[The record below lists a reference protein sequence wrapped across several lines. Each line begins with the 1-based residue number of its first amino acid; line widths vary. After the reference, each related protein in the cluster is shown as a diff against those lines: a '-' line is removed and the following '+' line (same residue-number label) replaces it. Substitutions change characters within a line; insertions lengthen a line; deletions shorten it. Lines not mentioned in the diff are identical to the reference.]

1 MGQRLVVEGH
11 KVYKRPY
18 FRILTKM
25 PNNVDYIHRVRDS
38 VGLLEADSQKFYTRK
53 IGYSSDS
60 QKIKIYEKVV
70 SKNKRSVE
78 TTLSSR
84 CYDSVG
90 RECSYIEYLKKRL
103 RFPYVLSPSA
113 IFVPKGRFLNI
124 AQITRYHAS
133 NGEKNYEICIKENS
147 LRPKYN
153 QKVVCRKYHRRLVI
167 YDINGAVA
175 DAKYWHGTKTTFSSP
190 TLKQIMSGGELHSKT
205 ITTIHR
211 KKGYFSTY
219 VLEDGKLQ
227 LAKEKKYATA
237 IDTTIEILGK
247 NFSLDSRESINTR
260 VLTYKDGSQVLLYR
274 NYSPGREII
283 RDTMVF
289 ANGDKYPIR
298 TQLYNEKGKLLCKK
312 DLQNSLEYEY
322 DSVGRKIMSLSN
334 GVKTEYKYDEKGNT
348 ILIKSDTTTT
358 EMEYDSLNRL
368 VAKTINGVRKEY
380 IKQTPKQEI
389 VDSKSTKQEVV
400 VQKSEM
406 AETKTAT
413 QPVKP
418 ISKKDSVYVAKRMQ
432 LERLYGQCDWSAGR
446 YPHNVEKV
454 VVKFPNNT
462 KWTYL
467 YVDSLQQLFLIQ
479 KSTDKQLSQHNRMK
493 IDTIYSWNDSAIAS
507 IKKECSYT
515 DDAGNWVVFFRCHQY
530 KNQIDTMMRNLS
542 AKYRYESTYER
553 DTVSNQWVLTEKKI
567 ENENTNTTV
576 YEYQKSSYKYI
587 GTFFPFESL
596 SSHVSFFSRKFSD
609 STTNSWL
616 SVDYIKKENEPDSS
630 WILTELSG
638 QLYDTVRNE
647 YLYINSYSPKD
658 SSLDIYWWDT
668 LLTRCSNT
676 IRCKLLPNGVI
687 TPVGYS
693 VDTQLKP
700 RNFSTHINY
709 EWNSEDSSFHVA
721 DSVMMYQGRVVGSKE
736 EYKRLLD
743 YELNTPTYT
752 LEELKAYVRYNAI
765 VFIKTKKKT
774 FPTQPAESW
783 IRKYEADG
791 FKTLKD
797 W

>member
-60 QKIKIYEKVV
+60 QKVKIYEKLV

-205 ITTIHR
+205 ITTTHR

-418 ISKKDSVYVAKRMQ
+418 LSPKDSAFAAKEIELRQQYGEVVRHETVFEIKDNQVQYYRYYRYVDALHQLFLERVRTIEKKHLPDHKRTITIDTVYDWRDSIDKVNKEVVLSFFGPDLVYLWFSKSKIRIDTSLQSFINDHSYYNFTRYEKDSVSEQWVLAIKEIKFNDTVTYEYKKNDEDAYLWDRRHKMST
-432 LERLYGQCDWSAGR
+432 LYR
-446 YPHNVEKV
+446 HI
-454 VVKFPNNT
+454 
-462 KWTYL
+462 
-467 YVDSLQQLFLIQ
+467 VDSL
-479 KSTDKQLSQHNRMK
+479 DN
-493 IDTIYSWNDSAIAS
+493 
-507 IKKECSYT
+507 SYL
-515 DDAGNWVVFFRCHQY
+515 DV
-530 KNQIDTMMRNLS
+530 
-542 AKYRYESTYER
+542 
-553 DTVSNQWVLTEKKI
+553 
-567 ENENTNTTV
+567 
-576 YEYQKSSYKYI
+576 
-587 GTFFPFESL
+587 
-596 SSHVSFFSRKFSD
+596 KFC
-609 STTNSWL
+609 
-616 SVDYIKKENEPDSS
+616 KKENEPDSC
-630 WILTELSG
+630 WKLHDISG
-638 QLYDTVRNE
+638 FVYDTVERA
-647 YLYINSYSPKD
+647 YIEIKNFSFEE
-658 SSLDIYWWDT
+658 
-668 LLTRCSNT
+668 NT
-676 IRCKLLPNGVI
+676 IDIQWFDKNKKPKTGTIGCKLLPNGVI

-721 DSVMMYQGRVVGSKE
+721 DSVMMYQGRVVESKE

-752 LEELKAYVRYNAI
+752 LEELMAYVRYNAI

-774 FPTQPAESW
+774 FPTQPVESW
-783 IRKYEADG
+783 IRNYEADG

>member
-205 ITTIHR
+205 ITTTHR

-418 ISKKDSVYVAKRMQ
+418 LSPKDSAFAAKEIELRQQYGEVVRHGTVFEIKDNQVKYYRYYRYVDALHQLFLERVRTIEKKDLSDHERTITIDTVYDWRDSIDKVNKEIVFSFFGPDLVYLRFFESKIRIDTSLQSFINGHSYYNFTRYEKDSVSEQWVLAIKEIKFNDTVTYEYKKNDEDAYLWDRRHKMST
-432 LERLYGQCDWSAGR
+432 LYR
-446 YPHNVEKV
+446 HI
-454 VVKFPNNT
+454 
-462 KWTYL
+462 
-467 YVDSLQQLFLIQ
+467 VDSL
-479 KSTDKQLSQHNRMK
+479 DN
-493 IDTIYSWNDSAIAS
+493 
-507 IKKECSYT
+507 SYL
-515 DDAGNWVVFFRCHQY
+515 DV
-530 KNQIDTMMRNLS
+530 
-542 AKYRYESTYER
+542 
-553 DTVSNQWVLTEKKI
+553 
-567 ENENTNTTV
+567 
-576 YEYQKSSYKYI
+576 
-587 GTFFPFESL
+587 
-596 SSHVSFFSRKFSD
+596 KFC
-609 STTNSWL
+609 
-616 SVDYIKKENEPDSS
+616 KKENEPDSC
-630 WILTELSG
+630 WKLHDISG
-638 QLYDTVRNE
+638 FVYDTVERA
-647 YLYINSYSPKD
+647 YIEIKNFSFEE
-658 SSLDIYWWDT
+658 
-668 LLTRCSNT
+668 NT
-676 IRCKLLPNGVI
+676 IDIQWFDKNKKPKTGTIGCKLLPNGVI

-721 DSVMMYQGRVVGSKE
+721 DSVMMYQGRVVESKE

-752 LEELKAYVRYNAI
+752 LEELMAYVRYNAI

-791 FKTLKD
+791 FKSLRE

>member
-1 MGQRLVVEGH
+1 M
-11 KVYKRPY
+11 
-18 FRILTKM
+18 
-25 PNNVDYIHRVRDS
+25 
-38 VGLLEADSQKFYTRK
+38 
-53 IGYSSDS
+53 
-60 QKIKIYEKVV
+60 
-70 SKNKRSVE
+70 
-78 TTLSSR
+78 
-84 CYDSVG
+84 
-90 RECSYIEYLKKRL
+90 
-103 RFPYVLSPSA
+103 
-113 IFVPKGRFLNI
+113 
-124 AQITRYHAS
+124 
-133 NGEKNYEICIKENS
+133 
-147 LRPKYN
+147 
-153 QKVVCRKYHRRLVI
+153 
-167 YDINGAVA
+167 
-175 DAKYWHGTKTTFSSP
+175 
-190 TLKQIMSGGELHSKT
+190 
-205 ITTIHR
+205 
-211 KKGYFSTY
+211 
-219 VLEDGKLQ
+219 
-227 LAKEKKYATA
+227 
-237 IDTTIEILGK
+237 
-247 NFSLDSRESINTR
+247 DSRESINTR

-418 ISKKDSVYVAKRMQ
+418 LSPKDSAFAAKEIELRQQYGEVVRHETVFEIKDNQVKYYRYYRYVDASHQLFLERVRTIEKKHLPDHKRTITIDTVYDWRDSIDKVNKEIVFNFFGPDLVYLRFFESKIRIDTSLQSFINGHSYYNFTRYEKDSVSEQWVLAIKEIKFNDTVTYEYKKNDEDAYLWDRRHKMST
-432 LERLYGQCDWSAGR
+432 LYR
-446 YPHNVEKV
+446 HI
-454 VVKFPNNT
+454 
-462 KWTYL
+462 
-467 YVDSLQQLFLIQ
+467 VDSL
-479 KSTDKQLSQHNRMK
+479 DN
-493 IDTIYSWNDSAIAS
+493 
-507 IKKECSYT
+507 SYL
-515 DDAGNWVVFFRCHQY
+515 DV
-530 KNQIDTMMRNLS
+530 
-542 AKYRYESTYER
+542 
-553 DTVSNQWVLTEKKI
+553 
-567 ENENTNTTV
+567 
-576 YEYQKSSYKYI
+576 
-587 GTFFPFESL
+587 
-596 SSHVSFFSRKFSD
+596 KFC
-609 STTNSWL
+609 
-616 SVDYIKKENEPDSS
+616 KKENEPDSC
-630 WILTELSG
+630 WKLRDISG
-638 QLYDTVRNE
+638 FVYDTVERA
-647 YLYINSYSPKD
+647 YIEIKNFSFEE
-658 SSLDIYWWDT
+658 
-668 LLTRCSNT
+668 NT
-676 IRCKLLPNGVI
+676 IDIQWFDKNKKPKTGTIGCKLLPNGVI

-721 DSVMMYQGRVVGSKE
+721 DSVMMYQGRVVESKE

-774 FPTQPAESW
+774 FSTQPAESW

>member
-205 ITTIHR
+205 ITTTHR

-274 NYSPGREII
+274 NYSSGREII

-298 TQLYNEKGKLLCKK
+298 TQLYNKKGKLLCKK
-312 DLQNSLEYEY
+312 DLRNSLEYEY

-418 ISKKDSVYVAKRMQ
+418 
-432 LERLYGQCDWSAGR
+432 L
-446 YPHNVEKV
+446 
-454 VVKFPNNT
+454 
-462 KWTYL
+462 
-467 YVDSLQQLFLIQ
+467 
-479 KSTDKQLSQHNRMK
+479 
-493 IDTIYSWNDSAIAS
+493 
-507 IKKECSYT
+507 
-515 DDAGNWVVFFRCHQY
+515 
-530 KNQIDTMMRNLS
+530 
-542 AKYRYESTYER
+542 
-553 DTVSNQWVLTEKKI
+553 
-567 ENENTNTTV
+567 
-576 YEYQKSSYKYI
+576 
-587 GTFFPFESL
+587 
-596 SSHVSFFSRKFSD
+596 
-609 STTNSWL
+609 
-616 SVDYIKKENEPDSS
+616 
-630 WILTELSG
+630 
-638 QLYDTVRNE
+638 
-647 YLYINSYSPKD
+647 SPKD
-658 SSLDIYWWDT
+658 SAFAAKEIELRQQYGEVVRHETVFEIKDNQVKYYRYYRYVDASHQLFLERVRTIEKKHLPDHKRTITIDTVYDWRDSIDKVDKEIVFNFFGPDLVYLRFFESKIRIDTSLQSFINGHSYYNFTRYEKDSVSEQWVLAIKEIKFNDTVTYEYKKNDEDAYLWDRRHKMSTLYRHIVDSLDNSYLDGNEFSAEIYQNQT
-668 LLTRCSNT
+668 L
-676 IRCKLLPNGVI
+676 II
-687 TPVGYS
+687 IWFY
-693 VDTQLKP
+693 
-700 RNFSTHINY
+700 RNIHLFLIHLIFY
-709 EWNSEDSSFHVA
+709 H
-721 DSVMMYQGRVVGSKE
+721 Y
-736 EYKRLLD
+736 
-743 YELNTPTYT
+743 
-752 LEELKAYVRYNAI
+752 
-765 VFIKTKKKT
+765 
-774 FPTQPAESW
+774 
-783 IRKYEADG
+783 
-791 FKTLKD
+791 
-797 W
+797 

>member
-1 MGQRLVVEGH
+1 MIW
-11 KVYKRPY
+11 K
-18 FRILTKM
+18 
-25 PNNVDYIHRVRDS
+25 
-38 VGLLEADSQKFYTRK
+38 
-53 IGYSSDS
+53 
-60 QKIKIYEKVV
+60 
-70 SKNKRSVE
+70 KNKEMLKLFRYIVPVLFLFCSVA
-78 TTLSSR
+78 
-84 CYDSVG
+84 G
-90 RECSYIEYLKKRL
+90 R
-103 RFPYVLSPSA
+103 
-113 IFVPKGRFLNI
+113 G
-124 AQITRYHAS
+124 Q
-133 NGEKNYEICIKENS
+133 
-147 LRPKYN
+147 
-153 QKVVCRKYHRRLVI
+153 
-167 YDINGAVA
+167 
-175 DAKYWHGTKTTFSSP
+175 
-190 TLKQIMSGGELHSKT
+190 
-205 ITTIHR
+205 
-211 KKGYFSTY
+211 
-219 VLEDGKLQ
+219 
-227 LAKEKKYATA
+227 
-237 IDTTIEILGK
+237 
-247 NFSLDSRESINTR
+247 
-260 VLTYKDGSQVLLYR
+260 
-274 NYSPGREII
+274 
-283 RDTMVF
+283 
-289 ANGDKYPIR
+289 
-298 TQLYNEKGKLLCKK
+298 
-312 DLQNSLEYEY
+312 
-322 DSVGRKIMSLSN
+322 
-334 GVKTEYKYDEKGNT
+334 GN
-348 ILIKSDTTTT
+348 D
-358 EMEYDSLNRL
+358 
-368 VAKTINGVRKEY
+368 
-380 IKQTPKQEI
+380 
-389 VDSKSTKQEVV
+389 
-400 VQKSEM
+400 
-406 AETKTAT
+406 
-413 QPVKP
+413 PVKP

-647 YLYINSYSPKD
+647 YLYIYSYSPKD
-658 SSLDIYWWDT
+658 SSLYIYWMDT

-687 TPVGYS
+687 TPVGYTS
-693 VDTQLKP
+693 RQDLSYGFLK
-700 RNFSTHINY
+700 RLEYKWSTT
-709 EWNSEDSSFHVA
+709 DSSFYVA
-721 DSVMMYQGRVVGSKE
+721 DSVMMYRGRKLESKE
-736 EYKRLLD
+736 EYERLLTW
-743 YELNTPTYT
+743 EKTTPVYT
-752 LEELKAYVRYNAI
+752 LEDLIRYLA
-765 VFIKTKKKT
+765 THPP
-774 FPTQPAESW
+774 FPQGRNNFPEPRTW

-791 FKTLKD
+791 FQSLKE